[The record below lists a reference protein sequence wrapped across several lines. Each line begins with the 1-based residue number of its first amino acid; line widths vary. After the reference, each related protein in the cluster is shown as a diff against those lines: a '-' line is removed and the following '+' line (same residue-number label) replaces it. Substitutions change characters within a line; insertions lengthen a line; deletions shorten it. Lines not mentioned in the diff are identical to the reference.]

1 MSRPFAHFYLAV
13 ALISVAMA
21 VLSFY
26 KEYLEAGLIHAL
38 NAMWTFIGYRWHSLC
53 YKQKQLI
60 RKLKDKI
67 TWERK

>member
-1 MSRPFAHFYLAV
+1 MRIIAYFYLAI
-13 ALISVAMA
+13 AIISVAMA

-26 KEYLEAGLIHAL
+26 KEYPEAGMVYAL
-38 NAMWTFIGYRWHSLC
+38 NAIWTFVGYRWHSLG